1 MFCTKCGTKNED
13 NNVFCKNCGAKLVAD
28 NTESQSVAGN
38 SGVAN
43 AHNSMKIKMI
53 AGVAVAAVVIVGGL
67 LFWKKESNSKVINTI
82 AAQKEEA
89 ASALNHEI
97 SEQEL
102 DESNSISDSD
112 KDTSSDLEETNTTQA
127 TYTYVPGIYSSVLP
141 FGNNT
146 NVELQ
151 ITVDKNCIS
160 SINIPDLDESI
171 TTVYPLLLPTLN
183 ELSEIIISQQSIENI
198 SYRDENSYTSMV
210 LMQAISE
217 TLAIPRVD
225 DEEIFERKGSEEES
239 NSKLGDLVFTVLGE
253 EQQPDSFKEIIAD
266 KSAQP
271 FQISYTLGEELYIA
285 VGYGEQPSGGYS
297 ICVNEFYETKDAI
310 VIDTVLISPDAAKSK
325 NVPYIPTRPYIM
337 LKTENIED
345 KMIEFK

>member
-1 MFCTKCGTKNED
+1 MYCTTCGTKNED
-13 NNVFCKNCGAKLVAD
+13 KNTFCKNCGAKLVAN

-38 SGVAN
+38 SEGAN

-53 AGVAVAAVVIVGGL
+53 AGAAVAAVVIVGGL

-82 AAQKEEA
+82 VAQKEEA

-102 DESNSISDSD
+102 DESYSISDSD
-112 KDTSSDLEETNTTQA
+112 KETNTTQA

-151 ITVDKNCIS
+151 ITVDKNCIC

-217 TLAIPRVD
+217 TLAVPRVD
-225 DEEIFERKGSEEES
+225 DEEISDRKGSGEGS
-239 NSKLGDLVFTVLGE
+239 NSKRGDLVFTVLGE

-310 VIDTVLISPDAAKSK
+310 VIDTVLISPDTAKSK
-325 NVPYIPTRPYIM
+325 NAPYIPTRPYIM
-337 LKTENIED
+337 IKTENIED
-345 KMIEFK
+345 KTIEFK